1 MKKIVYKILFLV
13 AIAGGFTAC
22 DDKLEQI
29 PFDEFGS
36 ENAFVT
42 ASDFENGIRG
52 VYSAL
57 TRGGYYGSS
66 DAGSM
71 LSFPDVISDNVTL
84 AQRGRGSKSTLHEFQ
99 YLPSQTIGGF
109 YSDAYVVIFR
119 ANNLLFYAE
128 DFDGESKANIVA
140 EARALRAMAHFDLV
154 RTFGKIPTQAGDAN
168 GSLGIAYLTEPDPL
182 VEPARVTVGE
192 VYENVVADLTA
203 AVAGINTNNPEG
215 RMSRDAV
222 NVLLSRVYLY
232 MGQWQNAINAAN
244 NVSTAIAP
252 RATVPGIW
260 EDTEDAG
267 LVFSIPNEVTGLNQ
281 NIGVTWSQGGLTNL
295 IPEYVVSFDFYN
307 LFSDEDIRKEAYTM
321 SASNTGNTPTLNF
334 NAIKKLFGR
343 PGQSNGLVDFKVLR
357 AEEALLNKAEAQF
370 ELNQPAQALAT
381 LNQLRDQRY
390 TSYVGGETG
399 TALRNAIRLE
409 RRLEFAFEYQRFF
422 DLKRWGLPI
431 QRAGFG
437 DLADGSGTPSE
448 SQTLPAGSIKFQL
461 PLSTNALD
469 RNPNLVQNPGY

>member
-1 MKKIVYKILFLV
+1 MKKIVYKLLFLV

-22 DDKLEQI
+22 DSKLDQI
-29 PFDEFGS
+29 PFDEFAS
-36 ENAFVT
+36 ESAFVT

-57 TRGGYYGSS
+57 TRAGYYGSS
-66 DAGSM
+66 DAGSL
-71 LSFPDVISDNVTL
+71 LSFPDVISDNVIR
-84 AQRGRGSKSTLHEFQ
+84 AQRGRGTKRILHEFE
-99 YLPSQTIGGF
+99 YLPSQTIRGF
-109 YSDAYVVIFR
+109 YADAYTVIYR

-128 DFDGESKANIVA
+128 DFSGDNKANIVA
-140 EARALRAMAHFDLV
+140 EAKALRAMAHFDLV
-154 RTFGKIPTQAGDAN
+154 RTFGKIPTQSADAN
-168 GSLGIAYLTEPDPL
+168 GTLGVAYLTEPDPL
-182 VEPARVTVGE
+182 VEPSRATVGE
-192 VYENVVADLTA
+192 VYQNIVDDLTA
-203 AVAGINTNNPEG
+203 AVAGINANNPDG
-215 RMSRDAV
+215 RMNRDAV

-252 RATVPGIW
+252 RSSVVDIW
-260 EDTEDAG
+260 EDESQDG
-267 LVFSIPNEVTGLNQ
+267 LVFYIPNDATVLNL

-295 IPEYVVSFDFYN
+295 IPEYVVDFAFYN
-307 LFSDEDIRKEAYTM
+307 LFSDDDIRKMAYTM
-321 SASNTGNTPTLNF
+321 PAANNASGLQF

-343 PGQSNGLVDFKVLR
+343 PGQSNGLVDFKILR

-370 ELNQPAQALAT
+370 ELGQTAQALTT
-381 LNQLRDQRY
+381 LDQLRDQRY
-390 TSYVGGETG
+390 TTYVGGETG
-399 TALRNAIRLE
+399 NALRDAIRLE

-437 DLADGSGTPSE
+437 DLADGTGTPSE
-448 SQTLPAGSIKFQL
+448 NQNLPAGSTKFQL
-461 PLSTNALD
+461 PFSTISID

>member
-1 MKKIVYKILFLV
+1 MKKIVYKVLFLV

-22 DDKLEQI
+22 DSKLDQI
-29 PFDEFGS
+29 PFDSFAS
-36 ENAFVT
+36 NNAFVT

-57 TRGGYYGSS
+57 TRAGYYGSS

-71 LSFPDVISDNVTL
+71 LSFPDVISDNVTR
-84 AQRGRGSKSTLHEFQ
+84 AQRGRGTKRILHEFE

-109 YSDAYVVIFR
+109 YGDAYVVIFR
-119 ANNLLFYAE
+119 ANNLLFYAQ
-128 DFDGESKANIVA
+128 DFEGENKANIVA
-140 EARALRAMAHFDLV
+140 EAKALRAMAHFDLV
-154 RTFGKIPTQAGDAN
+154 RTYGKIPTQSGDAN
-168 GSLGIAYLTEPDPL
+168 GSLGVAYLTEPEPL
-182 VEPARVTVGE
+182 IEPARVTVGE
-192 VYENVVADLTA
+192 VYQNIVNDLTD
-203 AVAGINTNNPEG
+203 AVANINTDNPEG

-232 MGQWQNAINAAN
+232 MGQWQNSINAAN

-260 EDTEDAG
+260 EDTSQAG
-267 LVFSIPNEVTGLNQ
+267 LVFYIPNETTVLNL

-307 LFSDEDIRKEAYTM
+307 LFSDDDIRKEAYTFPAANN
-321 SASNTGNTPTLNF
+321 ASGMQF
-334 NAIKKLFGR
+334 NAIKKLYGR
-343 PGQSNGLVDFKVLR
+343 PGQNNGLVDFKVLR

-399 TALRNAIRLE
+399 NAVRDAIRLE
-409 RRLEFAFEYQRFF
+409 RRFEFAFEYQRFF
-422 DLKRWGLPI
+422 DLKRWGLPV
-431 QRAGFG
+431 QRGGFG
-437 DLADGSGTPSE
+437 DLADGGGTPSE
-448 SQTLPAGSIKFQL
+448 NQTLPAGDNRYQL

>member
-1 MKKIVYKILFLV
+1 MKKIVYKVLFLV

-22 DDKLEQI
+22 DSKLDQI
-29 PFDEFGS
+29 PFDSFAS
-36 ENAFVT
+36 NNAFVT

-57 TRGGYYGSS
+57 TRAGYYGSS

-71 LSFPDVISDNVTL
+71 LSFPDVISDNVTR
-84 AQRGRGSKSTLHEFQ
+84 AQRGRGSKRILHEFE

-109 YSDAYVVIFR
+109 YGDAYVVIFR
-119 ANNLLFYAE
+119 ANNLLFYAQ
-128 DFDGESKANIVA
+128 DFEGENKANIVA
-140 EARALRAMAHFDLV
+140 EAKALRAMAHFDLV
-154 RTFGKIPTQAGDAN
+154 RTYGKIPTQSGDAN
-168 GSLGIAYLTEPDPL
+168 GSLGVAYLTEPEPL
-182 VEPARVTVGE
+182 IEPARVTVGE
-192 VYENVVADLTA
+192 VYENIVNDLTD
-203 AVAGINTNNPEG
+203 AVANINTDNPEG

-232 MGQWQNAINAAN
+232 MGQWQNSINAAN

-252 RATVPGIW
+252 RTTVPGIW
-260 EDTEDAG
+260 EDTSQAG
-267 LVFSIPNEVTGLNQ
+267 LVFYIPNEATVLNL

-307 LFSDEDIRKEAYTM
+307 LFSDDDIRKEAYTFPAANN
-321 SASNTGNTPTLNF
+321 ASGMQF

-343 PGQSNGLVDFKVLR
+343 PGQNNGLVDFKVLR

-399 TALRNAIRLE
+399 NALRDAIRLE
-409 RRLEFAFEYQRFF
+409 RRFEFAFEYQRFF
-422 DLKRWGLPI
+422 DLKRWGLPV
-431 QRAGFG
+431 QRGGFG
-437 DLADGSGTPSE
+437 DLADGGGTPSE
-448 SQTLPAGSIKFQL
+448 NQTLPAGDNRYQL

>member
-1 MKKIVYKILFLV
+1 MKKIVYKVLFLV

-22 DDKLEQI
+22 DSKLDQI
-29 PFDEFGS
+29 PFDSFAS
-36 ENAFVT
+36 NNAFVT

-57 TRGGYYGSS
+57 TRAGYYGSS

-71 LSFPDVISDNVTL
+71 LSFPDVISDNVTR
-84 AQRGRGSKSTLHEFQ
+84 AQRGRGTKRILHEFE

-109 YSDAYVVIFR
+109 YGDAYVVIFR
-119 ANNLLFYAE
+119 ANNLLFYAQ
-128 DFDGESKANIVA
+128 DFEGENKANIVA
-140 EARALRAMAHFDLV
+140 EAKALRAMAHFDLV
-154 RTFGKIPTQAGDAN
+154 RTYGKIPTQSGDAN
-168 GSLGIAYLTEPDPL
+168 GSLGVAYLTEPEPL
-182 VEPARVTVGE
+182 IEPARVTVGE
-192 VYENVVADLTA
+192 VYQNIVNDLTD
-203 AVAGINTNNPEG
+203 AVANINTDNPEG

-232 MGQWQNAINAAN
+232 MGQWQNSINAAN

-260 EDTEDAG
+260 EDTSQDG
-267 LVFSIPNEVTGLNQ
+267 LVFYIPNEATVLNL

-307 LFSDEDIRKEAYTM
+307 LFSDDDIRKEAYTFPAANN
-321 SASNTGNTPTLNF
+321 ASGMQF

-343 PGQSNGLVDFKVLR
+343 PGQNNGLVDFKVLR

-399 TALRNAIRLE
+399 NAVRDAIRLE
-409 RRLEFAFEYQRFF
+409 RRFEFAFEYQRFF
-422 DLKRWGLPI
+422 DLKRWGLPV
-431 QRAGFG
+431 QRGGFG
-437 DLADGSGTPSE
+437 DLADGGGTPSE
-448 SQTLPAGSIKFQL
+448 NQTLPAGDNRYQL

>member
-1 MKKIVYKILFLV
+1 MKKIVYKVLFLV

-22 DDKLEQI
+22 DSKLDQI
-29 PFDEFGS
+29 PFDSFAS
-36 ENAFVT
+36 NNAFVT

-57 TRGGYYGSS
+57 TRAGYYGSS

-71 LSFPDVISDNVTL
+71 LSFPDVISDNVTR
-84 AQRGRGSKSTLHEFQ
+84 AQRGRGTKRILHEFE

-109 YSDAYVVIFR
+109 YGDAYVVIFR
-119 ANNLLFYAE
+119 ANNLLFYAQ
-128 DFDGESKANIVA
+128 DFEGENKANIVA
-140 EARALRAMAHFDLV
+140 EAKALRAMAHFDLV
-154 RTFGKIPTQAGDAN
+154 RTYGKIPTQSGDAN
-168 GSLGIAYLTEPDPL
+168 GSLGVAYLTEPEPL
-182 VEPARVTVGE
+182 IEPARVTVGE
-192 VYENVVADLTA
+192 VYQNIVNDLTD
-203 AVAGINTNNPEG
+203 AVANINTDNPEG

-232 MGQWQNAINAAN
+232 MGQWQNSINAAN

-260 EDTEDAG
+260 EDTSQAG
-267 LVFSIPNEVTGLNQ
+267 LVFYIPNEATVLNL

-307 LFSDEDIRKEAYTM
+307 LFSDDDIRKEAYTFPAANN
-321 SASNTGNTPTLNF
+321 ASGMQF
-334 NAIKKLFGR
+334 NAIKKLYGR
-343 PGQSNGLVDFKVLR
+343 PGQNNGLVDFKVLR

-399 TALRNAIRLE
+399 NAVRDAIRLE
-409 RRLEFAFEYQRFF
+409 RRFEFAFEYQRFF
-422 DLKRWGLPI
+422 DLKRWGLPV
-431 QRAGFG
+431 QRGGFG
-437 DLADGSGTPSE
+437 DLADGGGTPSE
-448 SQTLPAGSIKFQL
+448 NQTLPAGDNRYQL